1 MSAVGG
7 FSQTR
12 LGRFL
17 SVSFN
22 QPLGQRIEPEGVGGY
37 YVDMRVKARTP
48 TWPTPDFG
56 AVDRTMKVAISQWG
70 LGAFEHWLET
80 GSEEWLAAARS
91 AADHFV
97 STQVRE
103 GPLAGG
109 WPHVQ
114 SFPHSFELPAGWLS
128 GMAQGEAASLLVRV
142 HAETGDDALA
152 EAAVRGLG
160 PLSVPTADGG
170 VLASLDGG
178 PWFEEYPTEP
188 ASMVLNGGIFA
199 IWGVRDVAVGLGDPD
214 AGRLFESALDT
225 LAAGID
231 RWDLGY
237 WSRYDL
243 YPHRRVNVASN
254 AYHELHID
262 QLAAMNAIA
271 PRPALVEAEE
281 RFRRYHARRLSRTRA
296 FAGKVAFRLAVPRE
310 KIE

>member
-1 MSAVGG
+1 LSGGG

-12 LGRFL
+12 LGRYL

-22 QPLGQRIEPEGVGGY
+22 QPLGQQIDADRVRGY
-37 YVDMRVKARTP
+37 YVDMRVKAKTP
-48 TWPTPDFG
+48 TWPTPDLP
-56 AVDRTMKVAISQWG
+56 ALDRALRVMIAQWG
-70 LGAFEHWLET
+70 LGAFEHWLAT
-80 GSEEWLAAARS
+80 GREEWLAAARS
-91 AADHFV
+91 ACDHFV
-97 STQVRE
+97 STQLRE

-109 WPHVQ
+109 WPHGQ
-114 SFPHSFELPAGWLS
+114 SFPHSFELPADWLS

-152 EAAVRGLG
+152 EAALRGLG
-160 PLSVPTADGG
+160 PLRVPSAAGG

-178 PWFEEYPTEP
+178 PWFEEYPTDP

-199 IWGVRDVAVGLGDPD
+199 IWGVRDVAVALRD
-214 AGRLFESALDT
+214 ADAQLLFEASLDA
-225 LAAGID
+225 LAAGIG

-243 YPHRRVNVASN
+243 YPHKRVNVASN

-262 QLAAMNAIA
+262 QLAATNAIA
-271 PRPALVEAEE
+271 PRPALVSAEA
-281 RFRRYHARRLSRTRA
+281 RFRRYHARRLNAARA